1 MVKNHSISVQLAALG
16 IALLMNLTAGRL
28 CCASV
33 PNLINLQGRLTD
45 VSGNPI
51 QSPTQVE
58 IRMFQGGDANSADSG
73 AMVYREIATI
83 TPGPDGAYAYLLGS
97 GSAFA

>member
-1 MVKNHSISVQLAALG
+1 MMLAAG
-16 IALLMNLTAGRL
+16 VCHAG
-28 CCASV
+28 V

-58 IRMFQGGDANSADSG
+58 FRMFQGGDANTADSG
-73 AMVYREIATI
+73 SMVYREIGNV
-83 TPGPDGAYAYLLGS
+83 TPGSDGAYSYLLGG
-97 GSAFA
+97 GSAIAPFQFTPDIFNTTQSVYLQL